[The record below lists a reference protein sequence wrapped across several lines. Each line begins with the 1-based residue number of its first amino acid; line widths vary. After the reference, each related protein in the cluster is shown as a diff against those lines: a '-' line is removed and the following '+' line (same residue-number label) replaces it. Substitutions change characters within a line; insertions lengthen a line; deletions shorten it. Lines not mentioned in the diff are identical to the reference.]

1 MASIKKASYLN
12 AALQLL
18 PIGLAWNRALDGNF
32 AKMFMPRA
40 ETLETVNANA
50 HQLID
55 ECILSNALMLLG
67 DWEAF
72 FGLPE
77 CSEINTIEAR
87 RAALVAK
94 DNEIGSFNKH
104 YLEDLA
110 KQNGYAIKVIAHY
123 PHHCMR
129 DCSYPLY
136 PQENAW
142 RVFIYTTSSN
152 IRNMSCL
159 DDVTNELVM
168 IERSKIECFLKRF
181 CYSHLEMVFVYE
193 EETH

>member
-1 MASIKKASYLN
+1 MASIKQADYLD

-18 PIGLAWNRALDGNF
+18 PVGLAWNRAIDSNF
-32 AKMFMPRA
+32 AKLFSPMA
-40 ETLETVNANA
+40 SQLAQANEAA
-50 HQLID
+50 HQLVD
-55 ECILSNALMLLG
+55 ERILSNALLLLD

-72 FGLPE
+72 YGLPE
-77 CSEINTIEAR
+77 CTELNTIEAR

-94 DNEIGSFNKH
+94 DNEIGSFNKY
-104 YLEDLA
+104 YLEELA

-123 PHHCMR
+123 PHHCLR
-129 DCSYPLY
+129 DCTYPLY

-142 RVFIYTTSSN
+142 RVYIYTTSSS

-181 CYSHLEMVFVYE
+181 CYSHLEMIFVYE
-193 EETH
+193 EGQ